1 MEAFPFF
8 LHGKKMLALCGILE
22 MKKTLI
28 ILIWFFASSC
38 QKNKPLLP
46 TYVEGVVI
54 DKDTRMPI
62 ENATVSINM
71 GNTSYSMSSIKSLQ
85 PTFKDGSFSGSV
97 LFTSYFK
104 SFIKRKIYKPVFDVT
119 ADAEGYQRIQNRNEE
134 SLLGEN
140 YAPNIEEGK
149 RNNSLKIE
157 LMKFRNVTFRFVD
170 QDPITPA
177 LKVRLYIEELFIDQG
192 SHKFDQWKN
201 GLYQKNLSGADDHL
215 SFIMKNAEYRVS
227 VEFFF
232 NSGPSDFSVYHLS
245 IVNDREI
252 MVYY

>member
-8 LHGKKMLALCGILE
+8 LHGKKMLALLGNLE
-22 MKKTLI
+22 MRKPLI

-54 DKDTRMPI
+54 DKDTRLPI
-62 ENATVSINM
+62 ENALVSINM
-71 GNTSYSMSSIKSLQ
+71 GYRTYSMYSIKSLQ
-85 PTFKDGSFSGSV
+85 PTFKDGSFSGCV

-119 ADAEGYQRIQNRNEE
+119 ADAEGYQRIRNRNEE
-134 SLLGEN
+134 RILGEN
-140 YAPNIEEGK
+140 CAPDIEEGK

-157 LMKFRNVTFRFVD
+157 LMKFRKVTSRFVD

-177 LKVRLYIEELFIDQG
+177 LKVRLNIEEYFIDQG
-192 SHKFDQWKN
+192 SRKLAKW

-215 SFIMKNAEYRVS
+215 SFTMENAEYRVS

-232 NSGPSDFSVYHLS
+232 NSGPSDFSFYHLS

-252 MVYY
+252 IVNY